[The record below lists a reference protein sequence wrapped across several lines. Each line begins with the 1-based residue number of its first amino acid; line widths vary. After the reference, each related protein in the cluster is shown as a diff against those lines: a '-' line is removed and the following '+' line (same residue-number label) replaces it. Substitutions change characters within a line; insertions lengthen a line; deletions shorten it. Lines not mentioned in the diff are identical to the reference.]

1 LSLLKQSFEAY
12 AIHPDNGNE
21 LAHGEI
27 SFSSQALKFQARE
40 ITWEIPLHHL
50 VAEVRVDD
58 EERITLTDP
67 GQPGLEIFADDFS
80 LLDCL
85 DIPALAQARSK
96 LTARLQKREINRR
109 LKILAYCL
117 GVIVVMTWFG
127 GVATRFMVR
136 SIAAR
141 VPASWDQRF
150 GSNAMVEFRAE
161 EKFIDDTNA
170 IARLAEVAQPLLQ
183 VLPKQPNG
191 YQFHI
196 VEDEEANACALPGG
210 HIVVNTGL
218 LKMVDRPEQ
227 LLGVIAHEM
236 AHVTEHHAYRHEI
249 SMAGPF
255 MVFKMFLGSSSSS
268 GAILSGGTA
277 LILNADFSQ
286 EFENEADVKGWDYL
300 VAANIDPRGMIET
313 FEKFKKLSGDDVQFL
328 PQSLQSHP
336 SLDKRIKQLER
347 KWSKLKLKAGFVV
360 LDSAPILKP

>member
-1 LSLLKQSFEAY
+1 MSLLNQSFEAY

-27 SFSSQALKFQARE
+27 SFSTQALKFQAAE
-40 ITWEIPLHHL
+40 ITWEILSYHL
-50 VAEVRVDD
+50 VAEVRVGD

-67 GQPGLEIFADDFS
+67 TQPGLEIFVDDFS
-80 LLDCL
+80 LLDRL
-85 DIPALAQARSK
+85 DIPALAQARTA

-117 GVIVVMTWFG
+117 AAIVVITWFG
-127 GVATRFMVR
+127 GVATKFMVR

-150 GSNAMVEFRAE
+150 GSNAMAEFRAE

-170 IARLAEVAQPLLQ
+170 IARLAEVAQPLLR
-183 VLPKQPNG
+183 VLPKLPNG

-196 VEDEEANACALPGG
+196 VDDEEVNACALPGG

-218 LKMVDRPEQ
+218 LKTVDRPEQ

-236 AHVTEHHAYRHEI
+236 AHVTERHAYRHEI

-255 MVFKMFLGSSSSS
+255 MVFKLFLGSSSSS

-277 LILNADFSQ
+277 ILLNADFSQ
-286 EFENEADVKGWDYL
+286 DFENEADAKGWDYL
-300 VAANIDPRGMIET
+300 VAANIDPRGMVEM
-313 FEKFKKLSGDDVQFL
+313 FEKFKKLSDEDAQFL

-336 SLDKRIKQLER
+336 SLNKRIER
-347 KWSKLKLKAGFVV
+347 LQSKWSKLKFKAGFVV